1 MIGSVCVILQ
11 NFVAIVQ
18 NVPDIWRFF
27 YIFNMA
33 TVRHLG
39 FVISMFVWTTHE
51 QYLVVFIAVQNLVG
65 IRAVF
70 SIICNY

>member
-18 NVPDIWRFF
+18 TVPDIWRFF
-27 YIFNMA
+27 YICEMA

-51 QYLVVFIAVQNLVG
+51 EYLVVFITVQNFVG
-65 IRAVF
+65 IDAVV
-70 SIICNY
+70 SITCKY